1 MMHNHLNV
9 QIKRDYLFLSH
20 FFPLSLSLSWRK
32 FQRSFYQSVNVAKM
46 QAQSLTNET
55 KRMMKIRINFDLNAI
70 DHRQFGNLLKSSS
83 TVKSKNQKKKFTGIL
98 LNLFFSVDIVD
109 PNVLKDIPMKQEL
122 MIHNLIRFDATTRYR

>member
-1 MMHNHLNV
+1 
-9 QIKRDYLFLSH
+9 
-20 FFPLSLSLSWRK
+20 
-32 FQRSFYQSVNVAKM
+32 M